1 MKKVLAMVLVCAMGL
16 SLLAGCG
23 SAADGQAKQ
32 TEETKQEAAEG
43 EKAEAAQE
51 ETAKTEE
58 KTASGETHKIGVI
71 FYGKDDDLGTC
82 VYTEVNQAASVLGL
96 DVEWAI
102 GDYDTESQ
110 LTSAQNLISAG
121 CEGIMFM
128 PIEDASAQKVGQYCE
143 DNGVYYAICF
153 RDILDQGIKEYVEAC
168 EYYVGSC
175 WEDDKGAAASL
186 VDVLAADGRTVYG
199 IEKMNPSIALAVRN
213 EGFAEGAKAN
223 SAEIV
228 AEYEVPGD
236 GNSQTHINGITNFLN
251 LYPDMDGILMTTAS
265 QGAAEA
271 IMNTLKS
278 TASVGAVKV
287 VTFDLYDGISEDF
300 DAGWVAAAAAGNS
313 PDALFVFLML
323 ANSVNDT
330 PLSETFIHLSQKE
343 IIVTSSEECADFEKY
358 IDNPEFQ
365 IYSDDTIKSLY
376 GGTNPDVTL
385 QDYTDLMNAFS
396 LDWVKANQ

>member
-1 MKKVLAMVLVCAMGL
+1 MKRLFAI
-16 SLLAGCG
+16 LLAGALSISLLSACG
-23 SAADGQAKQ
+23 SDASTAAQPQ
-32 TEETKQEAAEG
+32 
-43 EKAEAAQE
+43 AEAAT
-51 ETAKTEE
+51 ETTKKAAE
-58 KTASGETHKIGVI
+58 KPAGDAVHKIGVI

-82 VYTEVNQAASVLGL
+82 VYTEVNHAAEVLGIE
-96 DVEWAI
+96 VEWAI

-143 DNGVYYAICF
+143 ENGVYYAICF
-153 RDILDQGIKEYVEAC
+153 RDILDQDIKSYVESC
-168 EYYVGSC
+168 RYYTGSC
-175 WEDDKGAAASL
+175 WEDDKGAAADL
-186 VDVLAADGRTVYG
+186 VDVLVADGRTVFG

-213 EGFAEGAKAN
+213 DGFAEGVKKNGAK
-223 SAEIV
+223 IV

-251 LYPDMDGILMTTAS
+251 LYPDMDGILMTTSS

-271 IMNTLKS
+271 IMNTLKA
-278 TASVGAVKV
+278 TASAGDIKI
-287 VTFDLYDGISEDF
+287 VTFDLYDGISADF

-323 ANSVNDT
+323 ANSVNGT
-330 PLSETFIHLSQKE
+330 PLSDDFIHLSQKE

-358 IDNPEFQ
+358 IDNPEYQ

-376 GGTNPDVTL
+376 AGTNPDVTL
-385 QDYTDLMNAFS
+385 QDYTDLMEAFS
-396 LDWVKANQ
+396 LDWVKSNQ

>member
-1 MKKVLAMVLVCAMGL
+1 MRRLLAIVLAGVMSV
-16 SLLAGCG
+16 SLLSACG
-23 SAADGQAKQ
+23 
-32 TEETKQEAAEG
+32 AAETAV
-43 EKAEAAQE
+43 ENMQTAAQE
-51 ETAKTEE
+51 TGEE
-58 KTASGETHKIGVI
+58 AEVTPDGAVHKIGVI

-82 VYTEVNQAASVLGL
+82 VYTEVNHAAKVLGIE
-96 DVEWAI
+96 VEWAI

-143 DNGVYYAICF
+143 ENGVYYAICF
-153 RDILDQGIKEYVEAC
+153 RDILDQDIKSYVESC
-168 EYYVGSC
+168 SYYAGSC
-175 WEDDKGAAASL
+175 WEDDKGAAADL
-186 VDVLAADGRTVYG
+186 VDVLVADGRTVFG

-213 EGFAEGAKAN
+213 DGFSEGVQANGAK
-223 SAEIV
+223 IV

-251 LYPDMDGILMTTAS
+251 LYSDMDGILMTTSS

-278 TASVGAVKV
+278 TAAAGAVKI

-323 ANSVNDT
+323 SNSVNGT
-330 PLSETFIHLSQKE
+330 PLSDRFIQLSQKE

-358 IDNPEFQ
+358 IDNPDYQ

-376 GGTNPDVTL
+376 AGTNPDVTL
-385 QDYTDLMNAFS
+385 QDYTDLMDAFS
-396 LDWVKANQ
+396 LDWVKSNQ